1 MFLAEET
8 KPDYRYCRL
17 EVHVPGRGNQVRLQV
32 LWTGSTCSLQRKPS
46 QITGI
51 VDRKYMFLAE
61 ETMPDYMYCRP
72 EVMFL
77 VYREQSQITDTCKPK
92 PSQITGIV
100 ERKYLF
106 LAEEAKPDYR
116 YCRPE
121 VHVPCRGNQAR
132 LQVL

>member
-8 KPDYRYCRL
+8 KPDYRYCGT
-17 EVHVPGRGNQVRLQV
+17 EVHVPCRG
-32 LWTGSTCSLQRKPS
+32 KPS

-61 ETMPDYMYCRP
+61 ET
-72 EVMFL
+72 
-77 VYREQSQITDTCKPK
+77 
-92 PSQITGIV
+92 
-100 ERKYLF
+100 
-106 LAEEAKPDYR
+106 KPDYR

-121 VHVPCRGNQAR
+121 VHVPCRGNKAR